1 MYIPSHFEE
10 PRIEVMH
17 DLIQTRPL
25 ATVITLSSGGIDA
38 NHIPLH
44 LSDTEG
50 RLGVLRGHVA
60 RANSMRHELIQDVE
74 ALAVFH
80 GPDSYI
86 SPSWYPAK
94 QEHGRVIPTWNYAV
108 VHAYG
113 TLKIVDDPVWL
124 MEHLQ
129 ALTTK
134 HEMAFPEPWAVSDAP
149 GDFIEKLLENIIG
162 IEIAITRLKGKWKA
176 SQNQSLKNQL
186 GIINGLNG
194 DGGSRELE
202 MADLVMEKTG
212 TDLFTIK
219 SK

>member
-10 PRIEVMH
+10 LRIEVMH

-25 ATVITLSSGGIDA
+25 ATVITLSSNGIDA

-44 LSDTEG
+44 LSSTEG
-50 RLGVLRGHVA
+50 RFGVLRGHVA
-60 RANSMRHELIQDVE
+60 RANPMWRELVQDVE

-86 SPSWYPAK
+86 SPSWCPTK
-94 QEHGRVIPTWNYAV
+94 QEHGKVVPTWNYAV

-113 TLKIVDDPVWL
+113 TLEIVDDPAWL
-124 MEHLQ
+124 LDQLQ

-149 GDFIEKLLENIIG
+149 SDFIEKLLGGIVG
-162 IEIAITRLKGKWKA
+162 IEIAITKLKGKWKA
-176 SQNQSLKNQL
+176 SQNQSPQNQL
-186 GIINGLNG
+186 GIVNGLNG

-202 MADLVMEKTG
+202 MADLIMEKTG
-212 TDLFTIK
+212 ADLFTIK
-219 SK
+219 SR